1 MIARDIEACGD
12 DRDDPS
18 VNDLGSQDLE
28 KGLRP
33 SRASAFA
40 TVAVNAILLLAVFNS
55 GGLVRWTQQ
64 LPSSPVAAWVAERA
78 ADWDRLMHVPPPEIF
93 QYVKKLFTTG
103 E

>member
-1 MIARDIEACGD
+1 MDIGGCAG

-18 VNDLGSQDLE
+18 PSDLGSQDLE
-28 KGLRP
+28 KSLRP

-64 LPSSPVAAWVAERA
+64 LPSGPVTAWVAECA

-93 QYVKKLFTTG
+93 RYVKTLFKTG